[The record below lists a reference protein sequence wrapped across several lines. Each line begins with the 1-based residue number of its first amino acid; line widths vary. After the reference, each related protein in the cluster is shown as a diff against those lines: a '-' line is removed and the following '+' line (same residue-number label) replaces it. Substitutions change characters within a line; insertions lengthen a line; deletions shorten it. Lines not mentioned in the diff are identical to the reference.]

1 MNTKFLMVLGALL
14 CLPAAVAAQQG
25 GGWPIDSIPWQ
36 EQAADGSRFA
46 LLEGN
51 RDAPDEAF
59 SYAFFIPA
67 GGFDG
72 PHAHSSTARVFVA
85 RGALKLGYGTTP
97 DPAKMITYPQGSYVV
112 VSAGTVHFD
121 GADVDTIIIG
131 TATGRWTTTYVD
143 QHAGRSAGTRPTD

>member
-1 MNTKFLMVLGALL
+1 MTMRLLMMTGALL
-14 CLPAAVAAQQG
+14 CLPAAVAAEQA
-25 GGWPIDSIPWQ
+25 GGWTLDSIPWQ

-51 RDAPDEAF
+51 RDAPGEAF

-72 PHAHSSTARVFVA
+72 PHAHSTTARVFVA
-85 RGALKLGYGTTP
+85 RGALKLGYGTAA
-97 DPAKMITYPQGSYVV
+97 DPAKMTTYPQGSYVAV
-112 VSAGTVHFD
+112 PAGMVHFD

-131 TATGRWTTTYVD
+131 TATGRWATTYVD
-143 QHAGRSAGTRPTD
+143 PHVGGSAGTRPAD